1 MAALTATRPPH
12 ETGVALALRLVRP
25 LNGQPTRKACRHF
38 VPDSEGRLVMSSYCI
53 LGTYTDQGIRA
64 IKDSPKRIDAGRDLA
79 KSMGAE
85 LKEFYLAMGSYDFVV
100 MMEAP
105 SEDIIARYVLAL
117 ASRGNVR
124 TTTLKIF
131 NETQYKAIIGKLP

>member
-1 MAALTATRPPH
+1 
-12 ETGVALALRLVRP
+12 
-25 LNGQPTRKACRHF
+25 
-38 VPDSEGRLVMSSYCI
+38 MSSYCI
-53 LGTYTDQGIRA
+53 LGSYTDQGVRS
-64 IKDSPKRIDAGRDLA
+64 IKDSPKRLDAARDLA

-85 LKEFYLAMGSYDFVV
+85 LKEFYLAMGRYDFVA

-105 SEDIIARYVLAL
+105 SEDVIARFALAL

-124 TTTLKIF
+124 TTTLKVF

>member
-1 MAALTATRPPH
+1 
-12 ETGVALALRLVRP
+12 
-25 LNGQPTRKACRHF
+25 
-38 VPDSEGRLVMSSYCI
+38 MSSYCI
-53 LGTYTDQGIRA
+53 LGNYTDQGIRA
-64 IKDSPKRIDAGRDLA
+64 IKDSPKRVDAGRDLA

-85 LKEFYLAMGSYDFVV
+85 LKEFHLALGQFDFIV

-105 SEDIIARYVLAL
+105 SEDIVARYVLAL

-131 NETQYKAIIGKLP
+131 DEAQYRSIVGKLP

>member
-1 MAALTATRPPH
+1 
-12 ETGVALALRLVRP
+12 
-25 LNGQPTRKACRHF
+25 
-38 VPDSEGRLVMSSYCI
+38 MSTYCI

-64 IKDSPKRIDAGRDLA
+64 IKESPKRLEAGRDLA

-85 LKEFYLAMGSYDFVV
+85 LKTFYLAMGRYDFLV

-105 SEDIIARYVLAL
+105 SEEIIARYVLAL

-131 NETQYKAIIGKLP
+131 DETQYKGIISKIP

>member
-1 MAALTATRPPH
+1 LPRGRSRSSNKPFRYDAA
-12 ETGVALALRLVRP
+12 
-25 LNGQPTRKACRHF
+25 GQACRQF
-38 VPDSEGRLVMSSYCI
+38 VPNGEGRLVMSSYCI

-64 IKDSPKRIDAGRDLA
+64 IKDSPKRVEAGRDLA

-85 LKEFYLAMGSYDFVV
+85 LKEFYLAMGGYDFLV

-131 NETQYKAIIGKLP
+131 NETQYKDIIGKLP

>member
-1 MAALTATRPPH
+1 
-12 ETGVALALRLVRP
+12 
-25 LNGQPTRKACRHF
+25 
-38 VPDSEGRLVMSSYCI
+38 MSSYCI
-53 LGTYTDQGIRA
+53 LGSYTDQGVRS
-64 IKDSPKRIDAGRDLA
+64 IKDLPKRLDAARDLA

-85 LKEFYLAMGSYDFVV
+85 LKEFYLAMGRYDFVV

-105 SEDIIARYVLAL
+105 SEDVIARYVLAL

-124 TTTLKIF
+124 TTTLRVF